1 MRNNSLGHIGL
12 NHLPIEV
19 EQDSTI
25 VGWNDPS
32 VKKQRESNPKHISE
46 IDPVILDIEKKD
58 ISIATRV
65 HNAHI
70 SDLTPMEV
78 FGKKSCPQCKK
89 VKVKMVN
96 GCACVE
102 PVFPKSHLA
111 GESILQ
117 KTVPQRE
124 KRNRLKVER
133 TKGKI

>member
-1 MRNNSLGHIGL
+1 MSNNSLGHIGL
-12 NHLPIEV
+12 SHLSPEA
-19 EQDSTI
+19 EQDLNLI
-25 VGWNDPS
+25 RWNDPS
-32 VKKQRESNPKHISE
+32 VKRRRESKVKNIGE
-46 IDPVILDIEKKD
+46 IDPVISDIETKD
-58 ISIATRV
+58 LSIANRM